1 MDGCDTCLDAAKAV
15 VIDVK
20 GVVALVISMV
30 ARCARSRALE
40 EVVGLCEV
48 RLQFW
53 PRHVVLIEGVPF
65 QNGNLVQARFGDGR
79 DCLIHHLF
87 HGEWWF

>member
-1 MDGCDTCLDAAKAV
+1 MLLECRNGLLLSGGFCRDDRDIFVHGRRVGIVRLMDGCDACLDAAKAV

-48 RLQFW
+48 RLQF
-53 PRHVVLIEGVPF
+53 
-65 QNGNLVQARFGDGR
+65 
-79 DCLIHHLF
+79 
-87 HGEWWF
+87 